1 MYISYSFSKFQL
13 YVVQANPSVYVIL
26 FLFILFSNPTSI
38 AQVSAVK
45 QKILW
50 NTQILYLRAGPHHF
64 GTAGMHQSPL
74 AKCVFSS
81 NLPVDTKLKD
91 TSYPEKDP
99 LDLSRVRSK
108 DLDRVRRKSH
118 TKLFAFTRVYLVTVP
133 RT

>member
-1 MYISYSFSKFQL
+1 
-13 YVVQANPSVYVIL
+13 
-26 FLFILFSNPTSI
+26 
-38 AQVSAVK
+38 
-45 QKILW
+45 
-50 NTQILYLRAGPHHF
+50 
-64 GTAGMHQSPL
+64 MHQSPL